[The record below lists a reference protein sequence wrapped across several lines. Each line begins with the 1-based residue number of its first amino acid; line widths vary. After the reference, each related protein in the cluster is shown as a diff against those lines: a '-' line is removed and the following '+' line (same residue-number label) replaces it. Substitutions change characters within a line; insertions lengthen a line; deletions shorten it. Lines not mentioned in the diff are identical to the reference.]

1 MIKAFFYHGNSEGC
15 MLARTLEVGY
25 ISGSTNRLSSTI
37 PIEMGYNG
45 VSLEFIWKV
54 TFLALA

>member
-1 MIKAFFYHGNSEGC
+1 VIKAFFYHGNSEGC

-45 VSLEFIWKV
+45 VSLEFI
-54 TFLALA
+54 